1 MNTKH
6 FFQQY
11 KDCSLYN
18 ANEELLQNS
27 IVQASEKL
35 QHICGDYL
43 SPSCVY
49 LDFPSLLILLFI
61 YYFILFYFLRY
72 IGEYEIYPLR
82 VWVKRGTVQILPLT
96 QILKKQPRS
105 KTKKTNKQRFNNNN
119 RKERRFETS
128 FEYQMFHCLVHI
140 NYSFNQLCFLEA

>member
-35 QHICGDYL
+35 
-43 SPSCVY
+43 
-49 LDFPSLLILLFI
+49 
-61 YYFILFYFLRY
+61 
-72 IGEYEIYPLR
+72 
-82 VWVKRGTVQILPLT
+82 
-96 QILKKQPRS
+96 
-105 KTKKTNKQRFNNNN
+105 
-119 RKERRFETS
+119 
-128 FEYQMFHCLVHI
+128 
-140 NYSFNQLCFLEA
+140 